1 MLLLGETVE
10 SCQSLAQRVSA
21 ISLQPPEF
29 LALLP
34 SLTKQPHDHLHSTDF
49 FDFLERTVAIR
60 SSNSFYLVA
69 LSDFLDQF
77 VGPEHPYLTLCGA
90 RVRAS
95 E

>member
-34 SLTKQPHDHLHSTDF
+34 SLTKQPHDDHLHSTDF

-69 LSDFLDQF
+69 LSDFL
-77 VGPEHPYLTLCGA
+77 E
-90 RVRAS
+90 
-95 E
+95 